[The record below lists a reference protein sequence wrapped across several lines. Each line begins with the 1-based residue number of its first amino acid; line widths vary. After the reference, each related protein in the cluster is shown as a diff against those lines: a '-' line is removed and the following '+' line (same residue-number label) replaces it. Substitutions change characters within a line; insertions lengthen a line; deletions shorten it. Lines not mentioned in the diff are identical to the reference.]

1 MCLIKK
7 HKKYQYKYL
16 LEKINQRWLQYHR
29 YMSGYKYFG
38 TNVSNQDWYKD
49 DLNYLKQI
57 EKRLLILTQWLE
69 RINKKY
75 NYA

>member
-1 MCLIKK
+1 MYLIKK

-16 LEKINQRWLQYHR
+16 LEKINQRWLEYHKS
-29 YMSGYKYFG
+29 YDVHYEHFG
-38 TNVSNQDWYKD
+38 TDVSNQDDYY
-49 DLNYLKQI
+49 YLKQI

-69 RINKKY
+69 KINKKY

>member
-29 YMSGYKYFG
+29 YMSGYEYFS

-57 EKRLLILTQWLE
+57 EKRLLKLTKWLQK
-69 RINKKY
+69 INKKY